1 MKPTVRNIAERA
13 NVSIASVSLV
23 LNNKPS
29 RITEATRQKIIE
41 AAKELGYNFEEKKKN
56 EELSIENVCNNFD
69 KRSIIGVIRPRYYNE
84 FLDACQKGIDEYCQI
99 YGYRTVTCTVNDTT
113 EQTLDRI
120 RFLTDIK
127 VSGLIIVPSMDMNIE
142 DNNEKLGWA
151 LKNAGI
157 PFLLLDQAVDRVYC
171 DFITADNKSGG

>member
-56 EELSIENVCNNFD
+56 EGKKLYVGDEKIMSEAQRLLHE
-69 KRSIIGVIRPRYYNE
+69 E
-84 FLDACQKGIDEYCQI
+84 FAL
-99 YGYRTVTCTVNDTT
+99 VLN
-113 EQTLDRI
+113 
-120 RFLTDIK
+120 IK
-127 VSGLIIVPSMDMNIE
+127 VDEVLPFILGELEPTEKNNI
-142 DNNEKLGWA
+142 NL
-151 LKNAGI
+151 
-157 PFLLLDQAVDRVYC
+157 
-171 DFITADNKSGG
+171 

>member
-56 EELSIENVCNNFD
+56 EELSIENVCNNFE
-69 KRSIIGVIRPRYYNE
+69 KKSIIGVIRPRYYNE
-84 FLDACQKGIDEYCQI
+84 FL
-99 YGYRTVTCTVNDTT
+99 
-113 EQTLDRI
+113 
-120 RFLTDIK
+120 
-127 VSGLIIVPSMDMNIE
+127 
-142 DNNEKLGWA
+142 
-151 LKNAGI
+151 
-157 PFLLLDQAVDRVYC
+157 
-171 DFITADNKSGG
+171 

>member
-56 EELSIENVCNNFD
+56 EELSIENVCNNFE
-69 KRSIIGVIRPRYYNE
+69 KKSIIGVIRPRYYNE

-99 YGYRTVTCTVNDTT
+99 YGYRTVTCCLLYT
-113 EQTLDRI
+113 
-120 RFLTDIK
+120 
-127 VSGLIIVPSMDMNIE
+127 SPSPRD
-142 DNNEKLGWA
+142 
-151 LKNAGI
+151 
-157 PFLLLDQAVDRVYC
+157 
-171 DFITADNKSGG
+171 

>member
-56 EELSIENVCNNFD
+56 EELSIENVCNNFE
-69 KRSIIGVIRPRYYNE
+69 KKSIIGVIRPRYIMNFWMHARRE
-84 FLDACQKGIDEYCQI
+84 LMNTA
-99 YGYRTVTCTVNDTT
+99 
-113 EQTLDRI
+113 
-120 RFLTDIK
+120 RFM
-127 VSGLIIVPSMDMNIE
+127 VIVLSH
-142 DNNEKLGWA
+142 
-151 LKNAGI
+151 
-157 PFLLLDQAVDRVYC
+157 VR
-171 DFITADNKSGG
+171 

>member
-56 EELSIENVCNNFD
+56 EELSIENVCNNFE
-69 KRSIIGVIRPRYYNE
+69 KKSIMYKP
-84 FLDACQKGIDEYCQI
+84 KI
-99 YGYRTVTCTVNDTT
+99 YKVTQ
-113 EQTLDRI
+113 EI
-120 RFLTDIK
+120 MIK
-127 VSGLIIVPSMDMNIE
+127 SFAKSC
-142 DNNEKLGWA
+142 
-151 LKNAGI
+151 
-157 PFLLLDQAVDRVYC
+157 LL
-171 DFITADNKSGG
+171 

>member
-41 AAKELGYNFEEKKKN
+41 AAKELGYNFEEKKKMKN
-56 EELSIENVCNNFD
+56 CQLKMSAIIL
-69 KRSIIGVIRPRYYNE
+69 KKSIIGVIRPRYYNE

-127 VSGLIIVPSMDMNIE
+127 VSGLIVVPSMDMNIE

-151 LKNAGI
+151 LKI
-157 PFLLLDQAVDRVYC
+157 QEYL
-171 DFITADNKSGG
+171 FIIRPSC